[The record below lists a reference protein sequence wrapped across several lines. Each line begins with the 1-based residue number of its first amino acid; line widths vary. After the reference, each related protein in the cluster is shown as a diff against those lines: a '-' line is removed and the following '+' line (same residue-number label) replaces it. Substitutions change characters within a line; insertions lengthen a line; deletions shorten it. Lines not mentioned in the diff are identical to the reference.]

1 MSGQGPT
8 TKVEEKTLLEIFER
22 LAPAQQ
28 DMLISFAEFL
38 TANAD
43 EPSRLA
49 DAAAAPAGET
59 VKLAIRRLLRTYP
72 MLDRRALMAEAAQLM
87 SRHALGG
94 RSALEV
100 IADLEGLFAR
110 HYKKIKE

>member
-1 MSGQGPT
+1 M
-8 TKVEEKTLLEIFER
+8 KVEEKTLLEIFER

-43 EPSRLA
+43 EPAPRA
-49 DAAAAPAGET
+49 GDAAAAPVEET
-59 VKLAIRRLLRTYP
+59 VRLAIRRLLRTYP

-87 SRHALGG
+87 ARHALGG
-94 RSALEV
+94 RGAREV
-100 IADLEGLFAR
+100 IDGLERLFAR
-110 HYKKIKE
+110 HYRKIRE

>member
-1 MSGQGPT
+1 MPGQEPT
-8 TKVEEKTLLEIFER
+8 TKVEEETLLEIFER

-38 TANAD
+38 TTNAD
-43 EPSRLA
+43 EPPRLG
-49 DAAAAPAGET
+49 DAAAVPAEET

-87 SRHALGG
+87 ARHALGG
-94 RSALEV
+94 RGAREV
-100 IADLEGLFAR
+100 IVDLEELFAR